1 MAQLRLYFRLCLMA
15 PKRKSRRK
23 NSSVVEIPKPLTL
36 EEITLFER
44 LPVLSLEQIARVL
57 QRTPEQVYEMSRSR
71 AKRPLPVFR
80 AGKSLCSTWAKI
92 QAWIDAGF
100 EERAA

>member
-1 MAQLRLYFRLCLMA
+1 MA

-44 LPVLSLEQIARVL
+44 LPVLTLEQIARVL
-57 QRTPEQVYEMSRSR
+57 QRTPEQVYEISRSR

-80 AGKSLCSTWAKI
+80 SGKVLCSTWAKI
-92 QAWIDAGF
+92 QAWIDEGF